1 MNGMAEERKALGVV
15 ETPGSKKMALV
26 VASGKTLQKVESEIV
41 KKTAEAKMVVENR
54 SDVSR

>member
-1 MNGMAEERKALGVV
+1 
-15 ETPGSKKMALV
+15 MALV

-54 SDVSR
+54 NDVSR